1 MQYSEVWGGFL
12 IFQNLISNIENITY
26 PPPKGKTNTIQR
38 FFFHIIFIFCQDINK
53 GCLSTPDGNVTC
65 GFHFSIFFKT
75 NPHCPVL
82 VDTLSLSTKSSGVVL
97 RVFICSLYEQQAKS
111 RWLRCDRPELAARI
125 VTTAVV
131 SLAEQSWKKQGKYWF
146 AQNLKKNIFTA
157 LLPTA
162 YSRKTTKGVVSP
174 QKLVLHRASVAGLPQ
189 NRISIDL
196 TEANKQKHRQRQGDL
211 HGECTK

>member
-1 MQYSEVWGGFL
+1 MGLSKTTNRKTMHWNEKAKQMLCARHPFHFSLLAKLGQNCQCLLRMHHRSLLNEV
-12 IFQNLISNIENITY
+12 
-26 PPPKGKTNTIQR
+26 
-38 FFFHIIFIFCQDINK
+38 FFSFHIIFIFCQDINK

-97 RVFICSLYEQQAKS
+97 RVFICSFYEQQAKP

-131 SLAEQSWKKQGKYWF
+131 SLAEQS
-146 AQNLKKNIFTA
+146 
-157 LLPTA
+157 
-162 YSRKTTKGVVSP
+162 
-174 QKLVLHRASVAGLPQ
+174 
-189 NRISIDL
+189 
-196 TEANKQKHRQRQGDL
+196 
-211 HGECTK
+211 

>member
-1 MQYSEVWGGFL
+1 MGLS
-12 IFQNLISNIENITY
+12 
-26 PPPKGKTNTIQR
+26 KTTNRKTMHWNEKAKQMLCAR
-38 FFFHIIFIFCQDINK
+38 DPFHFFFVFFHIIFIFCQDMNK

-82 VDTLSLSTKSSGVVL
+82 LDTLSLSTKSSGVVL

-131 SLAEQSWKKQGKYWF
+131 SLAEQS
-146 AQNLKKNIFTA
+146 
-157 LLPTA
+157 
-162 YSRKTTKGVVSP
+162 
-174 QKLVLHRASVAGLPQ
+174 
-189 NRISIDL
+189 
-196 TEANKQKHRQRQGDL
+196 
-211 HGECTK
+211 